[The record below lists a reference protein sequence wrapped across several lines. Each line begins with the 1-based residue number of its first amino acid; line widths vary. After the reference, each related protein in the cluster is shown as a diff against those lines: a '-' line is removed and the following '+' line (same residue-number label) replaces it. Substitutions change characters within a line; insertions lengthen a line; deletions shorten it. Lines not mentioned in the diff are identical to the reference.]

1 MSIATAGFF
10 ARQGPLWVIPQQIL
24 PPGAVGLALAVIN
37 LLGNF
42 GGSVGPWLMGYIKTT
57 TNSFI
62 AGFYTLAGV
71 LFLSSVL
78 ILFVNETKR
87 IELGV
92 PASDRE
98 RQHGAE
104 SGKE

>member
-1 MSIATAGFF
+1 M
-10 ARQGPLWVIPQQIL
+10 
-24 PPGAVGLALAVIN
+24 IN

-62 AGFYTLAGV
+62 AGFYALAGV

-78 ILFVNETKR
+78 ILFVDETKR
-87 IELGV
+87 IELSRELV
-92 PASDRE
+92 PAE
-98 RQHGAE
+98 RQNAAQGSE
-104 SGKE
+104 K